1 MGHPQTLHQAD
12 WVKPMR
18 VAFFDLEEWQGD
30 YLQRQLEQMGLA
42 ETVQAQYF
50 TDHLT
55 PEVCDSIAD
64 AEAVAVF
71 VWTKLTAEVLARLPH
86 LRLVL
91 TMSTGYDH
99 IDLETCRARGIV
111 VCNVPHYG
119 ENTVAEHT
127 FALIL
132 SLSRKLH
139 EAYFQTIRGEF
150 RIRDLRGF
158 DLYGKTLGVVGAGNI
173 GLHVIRIARG
183 FGMRVLA
190 YDINPHPL
198 LAEVLGFTY
207 TDLDTL
213 LGESD
218 IVSLHVPAT
227 PQTYHLINRET
238 LSKVKRGALL
248 INTARGSVVDTEAL
262 LWALDNGILAGA
274 GLDVIEGEE
283 YITEES
289 ALWRLPPAEQT
300 LRKVVQAHM
309 LLKRE
314 NVVFTPHIA
323 FNSHEAV
330 RRILDTTLQNL
341 KAFLQ
346 GRPQNCVVPPP

>member
-1 MGHPQTLHQAD
+1 METLHAGFFEIKD
-12 WVKPMR
+12 W
-18 VAFFDLEEWQGD
+18 
-30 YLQRQLEQMGLA
+30 
-42 ETVQAQYF
+42 QAQYIAEGLRRLSLDELVEAEF
-50 TDHLT
+50 LPHQLT
-55 PEVCDSIAD
+55 PDGCERCTQYDVL
-64 AEAVAVF
+64 AVF
-71 VWTKLTAEVLARLPH
+71 IGTKVSRKTLEVLPRVRLI
-86 LRLVL
+86 L

-99 IDLETCRARGIV
+99 IDLEACRERGIT

-139 EAYFQTIRGEF
+139 AAYFQGLRGEYH
-150 RIRDLRGF
+150 IGSLRGF
-158 DLYGKTLGVVGAGNI
+158 DLYGKTIGVVGAGSI

-190 YDINPHPL
+190 YDARPQRL
-198 LAEVLGFTY
+198 LADVLGFTY

-213 LGESD
+213 LADSD
-218 IVSLHVPAT
+218 IVTLHVPAT
-227 PQTYHLINRET
+227 PATHHLINRET
-238 LSKVKRGALL
+238 LSKMKRGALL

-262 LWALDNGILAGA
+262 LWALEEGILGGA

-283 YITEES
+283 YITDET
-289 ALWRLPPAEQT
+289 ALLKMPVAEQT
-300 LRKVVQAHM
+300 LRQLVQAH
-309 LLKRE
+309 LLLRRE

-323 FNSHEAV
+323 FNSQEAV
-330 RRILDTTLQNL
+330 QRILDVTLENL

-346 GRPQNCVVPPP
+346 GAPQNVVA

>member
-1 MGHPQTLHQAD
+1 VWLSSTWSRGSPNTCSRALQRLGIAEQVQAD
-12 WVKPMR
+12 
-18 VAFFDLEEWQGD
+18 FLE
-30 YLQRQLEQMGLA
+30 
-42 ETVQAQYF
+42 
-50 TDHLT
+50 DHLT
-55 PEVCDSIAD
+55 PDTAAQYAD
-64 AEAVAVF
+64 YDAIVVF
-71 VWTKLTAEVLARLPH
+71 IWTKVSGAVIDALPN
-86 LRLVL
+86 LRLIL

-99 IDLETCRARGIV
+99 IDLQACRARGIT

-139 EAYFQTIRGEF
+139 AAYFQGLRGEY
-150 RIRDLRGF
+150 RIRELRGF
-158 DLYGKTLGVVGAGNI
+158 DLYGKTLGVIGAGNI

-190 YDINPHPL
+190 YDLRPHPL
-198 LAEVLGFTY
+198 LAEVLGFAY

-213 LGESD
+213 LAESD
-218 IVSLHVPAT
+218 IVSLHVPAL
-227 PQTYHLINRET
+227 PQTHHLINRET
-238 LSKVKRGALL
+238 LCKMKRGALL

-262 LWALDNGILAGA
+262 LWALEEGILAGA

-289 ALWRLPPAEQT
+289 ALLKMPLAEQT
-300 LRKVVQAHM
+300 LKQVVQAH
-309 LLKRE
+309 LLLRRDD
-314 NVVFTPHIA
+314 VVFTPHIA

-330 RRILDTTLQNL
+330 QRILDTTLANL
-341 KAFLQ
+341 KAFLEGQ
-346 GRPQNCVVPPP
+346 PQNTVG

>member
-1 MGHPQTLHQAD
+1 MQI
-12 WVKPMR
+12 
-18 VAFFDLEEWQGD
+18 AFFDLEEWQAD
-30 YLQRQLEQMGLA
+30 YLQQRLQQLGLA
-42 ETVQAQYF
+42 DHVQAQYS
-50 TDHLT
+50 TEHLNLEACPQYT
-55 PEVCDSIAD
+55 PC
-64 AEAVAVF
+64 EAIAVF
-71 VWTKLTAEVLARLPH
+71 VWTKVTQEMINALPN
-86 LRLVL
+86 LRLIL

-99 IDLETCRARGIV
+99 IDLDACRERGIV

-132 SLSRKLH
+132 SLSRRLRAAQEWLAH
-139 EAYFQTIRGEF
+139 PSRSLAE
-150 RIRDLRGF
+150 LRGF
-158 DLYGKTLGVVGAGNI
+158 DLYGKTLGVIGAGNI

-190 YDINPHPL
+190 YDVRPHPL

-213 LGESD
+213 LRESD

-227 PQTYHLINRET
+227 PQTHHLINRET
-238 LSKVKRGALL
+238 LSKMKRGALL

-262 LWALDNGILAGA
+262 LWALDEGILAGA

-283 YITEES
+283 YIKEES
-289 ALWRLPPAEQT
+289 ALLRAPVAEQT
-300 LRKVVQAHM
+300 LRKVVQAY
-309 LLKRE
+309 LLLRRE

-330 RRILDTTLQNL
+330 RRILDTTLENL
-341 KAFLQ
+341 KAFME
-346 GRPQNCVVPPP
+346 GRPQNQVESLSP

>member
-1 MGHPQTLHQAD
+1 M
-12 WVKPMR
+12 PMR
-18 VAFFDLEEWQGD
+18 ITFFDLEEWQPD
-30 YLQRQLEQMGLA
+30 YLRAGLQRFGLA
-42 ETVQAQYF
+42 DAVQPQF
-50 TDHLT
+50 FHDHL
-55 PEVCDSIAD
+55 D
-64 AEAVAVF
+64 AEQCAQFADSEAIVVFIWTRVNRAVI
-71 VWTKLTAEVLARLPH
+71 ESLPR

-99 IDLETCRARGIV
+99 IDLQACRERGIT

-139 EAYFQTIRGEF
+139 AAYFQGLRGEY
-150 RIRDLRGF
+150 RIRELRGF
-158 DLYGKTLGVVGAGNI
+158 DLYGKTLGVIGAGNI

-190 YDINPHPL
+190 YDVRPHPL

-213 LGESD
+213 LRESD

-227 PQTYHLINRET
+227 PETYHLINRDT
-238 LSKVKRGALL
+238 LSKMKRGALL

-262 LWALDNGILAGA
+262 LWALEEGILAGA

-283 YITEES
+283 FIKEES
-289 ALWRLPPAEQT
+289 ALLRMPVAEET
-300 LRKVVQAHM
+300 LKKVVQAH
-309 LLKRE
+309 LLLRRE

-330 RRILDTTLQNL
+330 QRILDTTLENL
-341 KAFLQ
+341 KAYLE
-346 GRPQNCVVPPP
+346 GRPQNVVG